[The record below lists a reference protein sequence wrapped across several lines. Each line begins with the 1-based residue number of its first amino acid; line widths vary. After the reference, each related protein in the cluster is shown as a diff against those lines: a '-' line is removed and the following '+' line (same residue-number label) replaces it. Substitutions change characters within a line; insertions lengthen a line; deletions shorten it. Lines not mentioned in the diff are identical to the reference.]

1 MAHILLIE
9 DEIDLSN
16 LIRAELV
23 ADGHQVIQ
31 AFDGLLGAQYAEEQP
46 FDLVIL
52 DWMLPGLD
60 GLAVCRRIRQRHLV
74 PIVML
79 TARTE
84 LVDRVLGLEVGADD
98 YIGKPFSMQEL
109 RVRIYAILR
118 RVAFERQNTLSS
130 APKTNE
136 ETTQRSLT
144 PLPHL
149 ETTPPLVHGSLS
161 IYPDIRVVKLY
172 NREIELTRK
181 EYDLLLLLASYPG
194 RPFGREFLL
203 EQIWGD
209 SYEGLDRVVDTQIK
223 RLRKKLGPYGEKIAT
238 VWGIGYRFQNSS
250 QP

>member
-1 MAHILLIE
+1 
-9 DEIDLSN
+9 
-16 LIRAELV
+16 
-23 ADGHQVIQ
+23 
-31 AFDGLLGAQYAEEQP
+31 
-46 FDLVIL
+46 
-52 DWMLPGLD
+52 MLPGLD

-109 RVRIYAILR
+109 RARIYAILH
-118 RVAFERQNTLSS
+118 RVAFERQHALPP
-130 APKTNE
+130 APKANE
-136 ETTQRSLT
+136 ETTLHSLK
-144 PLPHL
+144 PLPQL
-149 ETTPPLVHGSLS
+149 ETTPALVRGPLS
-161 IYPDIRVVKLY
+161 IYPDTRVVKLY
-172 NREIELTRK
+172 DQEIELTRK

-209 SYEGLDRVVDTQIK
+209 GYEGLDRVVDTQIT

-238 VWGIGYRFQNSS
+238 VWGIGYRFLDESLS
-250 QP
+250 